1 MPQIFFY
8 CLHTFISVGIYCMSF
23 SIDER
28 AELDNE
34 LLKSI
39 KIQLLRFSF
48 VQKFD
53 IDISY

>member
-1 MPQIFFY
+1 
-8 CLHTFISVGIYCMSF
+8 MSF